1 MAPPAAKDEA
11 ARTTMSNNL
20 WVGNIGRDVTDSDL
34 MDIFSQY
41 GALDGVTS
49 YSSRSYA
56 FVLFKRKED
65 AAAAKEALQGTLVR
79 GQPVKIE
86 FARPVRIDNLSFCFC
101 FFFTLLFLYG
111 NSLCR
116 FVEPTILGLYDYD
129 YSFKLSLF

>member
-1 MAPPAAKDEA
+1 
-11 ARTTMSNNL
+11 MSNNL

-65 AAAAKEALQGTLVR
+65 AAAAKEALQGTSVR

-86 FARPVRIDNLSFCFC
+86 FARPVRIDHLSFCFLVFLLC
-101 FFFTLLFLYG
+101 FFLYG

-116 FVEPTILGLYDYD
+116 FVEPTILGLYD
-129 YSFKLSLF
+129 SI